1 MIKLS
6 FLHSSNIDRKK
17 WDNCIANAHNSS
29 VYVYTWYLDAVAPHW
44 EALILGD
51 YEAVMPLPYNRK
63 YIFKQVYQPFFVQQL
78 GVFSI
83 QILEK
88 ELFEAFLKAV
98 KKRYFKVY
106 LHLHESHTAFSIGT
120 FSTSLRD
127 NYILSLAAPY
137 ENIYNNFSHGLR
149 QSIKLAQKKQLTLIR
164 NATIPEIIAFYQQHL
179 QAKTPEINEKA
190 LLRLRKLME
199 NAIKHNKAFLYAAQ
213 SPEKNTVAMGF
224 FLKNANR
231 ITYLV
236 GVSSPE
242 GKKIGA
248 MPFLL
253 SNVMQEY
260 AEQPMIFDF
269 EGSMQQGIASFF
281 QSFGAQK
288 IQYLRCKL

>member
-1 MIKLS
+1 M
-6 FLHSSNIDRKK
+6 
-17 WDNCIANAHNSS
+17 
-29 VYVYTWYLDAVAPHW
+29 WYLDAVAPCW

-78 GVFSI
+78 GIFSM

-88 ELFEAFLKAV
+88 EIFEAFLKAV
-98 KKRYFKVY
+98 KKQYFKIY
-106 LHLHESHTAFSIGT
+106 LHLHESHTAFSTDI

-127 NYILSLAAPY
+127 NYLLSLAAPY

-149 QSIKLAQKKQLTLIR
+149 QSIKLAEKKQLTLIR
-164 NATIPEIIAFYQQHL
+164 DTAIPEIIAFYQQHL
-179 QAKTPEINEKA
+179 QVKTPEINENA
-190 LLRLRKLME
+190 LLRLRTLME
-199 NAIKHNKAFLYAAQ
+199 NALQQNNAFLYAAQ

-224 FLKNANR
+224 FLKNAHR

-236 GVSSPE
+236 GISSPE

-260 AEQPMIFDF
+260 AEQPIVFDF

-281 QSFGAQK
+281 HSFGAQK